1 MLNLK
6 MPEAFPPEIAT
17 RDMDIK
23 LPARFPWSPLILFWL
38 AYALV
43 GWKLSP
49 NHIAWY
55 VGIFMAVAA
64 LVLTISSNPWLGGVL
79 GYTPQIIFTVLVTSI
94 LVTLLVSFAILSTLI
109 FIPLIT
115 TFLAWQELRSLNLR
129 RSQMLWILGGIA
141 LLGLGVGEFV
151 DLLVLPSSRY

>member
-1 MLNLK
+1 
-6 MPEAFPPEIAT
+6 MPEGFPLEIAT

-23 LPARFPWSPLILFWL
+23 IPTRLPWSPLILFWV

-55 VGIFMAVAA
+55 IGVFMAVAA

-94 LVTLLVSFAILSTLI
+94 LVTLIVSFSILSTLI
-109 FIPLIT
+109 LVPLIT

-129 RSQMLWILGGIA
+129 RSQILWVLGGIA

>member
-1 MLNLK
+1 
-6 MPEAFPPEIAT
+6 MPAAFPLEIAT

-23 LPARFPWSPLILFWL
+23 ISTRLPWSPLFLFWL

-55 VGIFMAVAA
+55 IGVFTAVAA
-64 LVLTISSNPWLGGVL
+64 LVLAISTNPWLGGLL

-94 LVTLLVSFAILSTLI
+94 LVTLLVSFSILSTLI
-109 FIPLIT
+109 LVPLIT

-129 RSQMLWILGGIA
+129 KSQILWVLGGIA

>member
-1 MLNLK
+1 MK
-6 MPEAFPPEIAT
+6 VPEAFPSEIAT

-23 LPARFPWSPLILFWL
+23 LPERFPWSPLILFWL

-43 GWKLSP
+43 GWRLSP

-55 VGIFMAVAA
+55 VGIFTAVAA
-64 LVLTISSNPWLGGVL
+64 LVLAISSNPWLGGLL

-94 LVTLLVSFAILSTLI
+94 LVTLLVSFSILSTLVLV
-109 FIPLIT
+109 PLIT

-129 RSQMLWILGGIA
+129 RSQMLWILGAIA

-151 DLLVLPSSRY
+151 DLLVLPSNRY